1 MFKYPRFA
9 VAFTSFFLLI
19 FALFGPVHLSFMA
32 AWAMFSLSPFLVIW
46 MVVSVLKDPSGNT
59 PELANDEHWGYV
71 DRPDLRAGQP

>member
-1 MFKYPRFA
+1 
-9 VAFTSFFLLI
+9 
-19 FALFGPVHLSFMA
+19 MA